1 METREKNSIALVI
14 SGGGAMGAFA
24 VGAIKHIY
32 GKYRDTGW
40 FSIVGGTSTGALMA
54 PFAALLGASS
64 PETSQKAMELLIE
77 QYSGVATE
85 DILEKKSPIDLL
97 KYRGSLFRSTPLRK
111 RLDGVFSQPFFECL
125 KRADM
130 PYCYVVYT
138 NFRTGVLETASP
150 RDPGMSRERF
160 IDAMIASASV
170 PIVMEPVV
178 INGDD
183 CYDGGARDI
192 IPVSRAIDLGAET
205 ILPIVLN
212 ADIAGDSTGRFR
224 SLDKVLKRTLAIMFD
239 EIWRNDLQT
248 AKLVNTAIRA
258 KQGIL
263 KVLASRPF
271 MRRKVQAIF
280 EADEYKSLFGK
291 EKRLVRIIEGLH
303 PDKALT
309 DNSLQFKPSQM
320 RSWIELGE
328 EKAASVL
335 KESPF

>member
-1 METREKNSIALVI
+1 MKTREKNSTALVI

-24 VGAIKHIY
+24 VGVIKHIY
-32 GKYRDTGW
+32 MKYRDKGW
-40 FSIVGGTSTGALMA
+40 FSIVGGASTGALMA

-85 DILEKKSPIDLL
+85 DILEKKNPIDFL

-111 RLDGVFSQPFFECL
+111 RLEGAFSQSFFECL
-125 KRADM
+125 NRTDT
-130 PYCYVVYT
+130 PHCYVVYT
-138 NFRTGVLETASP
+138 NFRTGALVTASP

-170 PIVMEPVV
+170 PIVMEPTV
-178 INGDD
+178 IDGDD
-183 CYDGGARDI
+183 CYDGGTRDV

-205 ILPIVLN
+205 ILPIVLS
-212 ADIAGDSTGRFR
+212 ADITGDSTGRFR
-224 SLDKVLKRTLAIMFD
+224 RLDKVLSRTLAIMID
-239 EIWRNDLQT
+239 EMWRNDLQT

-258 KQGIL
+258 KQNIL
-263 KVLASRPF
+263 QILASRPF
-271 MRRKVQAIF
+271 MKRKIQAVF
-280 EADEYKSLFGK
+280 EAEEYRSLFGP
-291 EKRLVRIIEGLH
+291 EKRLVRIIDGLH
-303 PDKALT
+303 PDKTLT
-309 DNSLQFKPSQM
+309 DNSMQFKPSQM
-320 RSWIELGE
+320 QGWIELGE